1 MITIKQIIIFFI
13 IIGIN
18 VGIGIYILSLSITLM
33 NKIKKK
39 TETNEELQSLKNN
52 LQQWIFIDLFACIVS
67 IYNRIRNFSNTK
79 INKILLTIDVLQCMI
94 TITYFFILSELV
106 SIYKNK
112 KYDKSL
118 TYVRIL
124 VIFDIV
130 SVICGII
137 TSVADVANNVNKKL

>member
-1 MITIKQIIIFFI
+1 
-13 IIGIN
+13 
-18 VGIGIYILSLSITLM
+18 
-33 NKIKKK
+33 
-39 TETNEELQSLKNN
+39 
-52 LQQWIFIDLFACIVS
+52 
-67 IYNRIRNFSNTK
+67 
-79 INKILLTIDVLQCMI
+79 MI